1 MLHIKKDILYYL
13 LLGMLLLL
21 GFAAM
26 AVPSSVFAATQPV
39 EGWAWSTQGGWMS
52 SACTNITS
60 ACDFEI
66 YGVIV
71 DDVTGLF
78 SGFGLFNPYDDTAI
92 DSNTEELTIS
102 PNIGFVDFGPQGGFP
117 VGNQTSTQGAEIDL
131 VTGEISGWIRSC
143 SVFLV
148 GCSGSLLDNT
158 YRGGWDGWISMRGG
172 DDNDNPAIIYGVNV
186 DIETGEFSGYAWGGP
201 TLGWIDFS
209 QMFTEPL
216 VDPILDLT
224 ITADPLFVSILDNY
238 ETTLLWAT
246 TTTPFSLCQEQST
259 PLGPDWGAGS
269 PNGPPTPPSPQSP
282 QERTN
287 VSVPNSSVLYEI
299 RCQDSLGV
307 WTEWKGVTVQ
317 RSDLTIDTVGDGCVD
332 TENSN
337 QVSIVHTNNGPL
349 DMDECF
355 ATSSPVIST
364 WYGPYASPHP
374 FVPTA
379 NSSVQTDHVVNPSL
393 LPVTFSLT
401 CTDDDGIPHPPAG
414 TVDVEVS
421 EICPIDPPVETPVI
435 SLTPSSTCLSENPP
449 PPGEVVDL
457 TIINEGLVVPVTSCV
472 ASSSPSVTG
481 WDGPL
486 SLSGGEISVGGFQI
500 FNDIPVESANQRYF
514 VTCTYDG
521 VDSQEESFQFDG
533 SVCALPP
540 PIVDLKAG
548 DPGGPYFDWGPYP
561 GGNGPIYVPL
571 PTPGLP
577 NVELVWENENVT
589 NDIDTSCSIK
599 IRDVNG
605 NAAGGFNINAA
616 DNTSGSSIGYL
627 PSQEISEERKYTLFC
642 ETPEGQGLD
651 HNLVCID
658 DTNILCLPDIVSNLV
673 PFIEEI

>member
-216 VDPILDLT
+216 VDPIVDLT

-317 RSDLTIDTVGDGCVD
+317 RSDLTIDTVGAGCVD

-421 EICPIDPPVETPVI
+421 EICDIVDPPIVNPPEITLAPDPACMSWNNPVPPDEAI
-435 SLTPSSTCLSENPP
+435 GLDLSNLDLGADAATSCIASSTPTVS
-449 PPGEVVDL
+449 
-457 TIINEGLVVPVTSCV
+457 
-472 ASSSPSVTG
+472 G
-481 WDGPL
+481 WDGELLGP
-486 SLSGGEISVGGFQI
+486 GELLEAGDTITYPDIDLDSQFQ
-500 FNDIPVESANQRYF
+500 NYE
-514 VTCTYDG
+514 VTCSNDG
-521 VDSQEESFQFDG
+521 GDDTASFTFAG
-533 SVCALPP
+533 ELCPVPP
-540 PIVDLKAG
+540 PIVDLKARGIG
-548 DPGGPYFDWGPYP
+548 DPAPGFDWPPTITVPDALPLQHNTILSWDIDGITSEDTCMLRFRDINGDGIGGHVLDTTSEVPSGSVNVEAHEWTKYTMRCENP
-561 GGNGPIYVPL
+561 GGI
-571 PTPGLP
+571 TQDS
-577 NVELVWENENVT
+577 NVVC
-589 NDIDTSCSIK
+589 I
-599 IRDVNG
+599 
-605 NAAGGFNINAA
+605 
-616 DNTSGSSIGYL
+616 
-627 PSQEISEERKYTLFC
+627 
-642 ETPEGQGLD
+642 EGQ
-651 HNLVCID
+651 I
-658 DTNILCLPDIVSNLV
+658 CLPDLPSNLV
-673 PFIEEI
+673 PVIEEI